1 MVTTATFAVL
11 GPLRVTNNGLRLSQ
25 ASQRQRALLAAL
37 LVRPHQPVGLPD
49 IVEALWGE
57 RPPAS
62 AVANVHTHVSRLRQ
76 DLAGIGLKDRVVTD
90 SGSYL
95 LRVEPDELDITRF
108 HHAAEEARTAMRSGD
123 AGKAVAIWEEAWA
136 GWRGSPLEDV
146 ERAGWLEIEA
156 VRLEEMA
163 VSARE
168 DFADARLAAG
178 QLGIVITELGALVRQ
193 TPLRE
198 GLWQRL
204 ILAQH
209 RAGRRAEA
217 LETYRTMREVLV
229 DALGVEPCDEVR
241 RLHQEVLS
249 GTIQR
254 VVRPMQLP
262 PDVENFTGRA
272 AETAELVRL
281 LHRKRRTVAITGKA
295 GVGKTALAVRVAH
308 EVGARFRGGHLYVRL
323 GGTSPSPRD
332 PATVL
337 AELLIALGVHPHA
350 VPDDLEAQA
359 ALYRSQLAARQV
371 LIVLDDAAGMAQVRP
386 LLPGSP
392 ESAVLITSRVQL
404 VETDGAHTVHLDVL
418 GERDSV
424 RLLGSIA
431 GQDRLAC
438 EPGAAAEVARY
449 CGNLPLALRIAGA
462 RLARRAQWTVGRLA
476 DRLACEGTRLNELRI
491 DDLEARASLALSYQT
506 LTDDQQRAFRLLSL
520 LDAPDFPGWV
530 TGPMLDVPDG
540 EEITDSLADVHLLE
554 SAGPGRYRFHELLRV
569 FGRERALEQDDPETR
584 TEALRRAFTAWL
596 DLAVRAETDLP
607 CRFLKVRVPDRGS
620 VPGLDTGDPLTFL
633 ETERDALVA
642 VAAQAIALGLTGLGC
657 EVTGV
662 LTTLFDLHGHYDLWR
677 RTHTLALEAAE
688 DPHHRAVLHQ
698 GLGALAFYR
707 DHFHEAS
714 AYFATAQRLFAG
726 VGDVRGHAYADLG
739 VGSVHMFHG
748 QHDEAVVELTRA
760 LAVFRDCQDACGE
773 AFSLQGLGVVR
784 RNQGRLDD
792 AEALLDSSLAIFA
805 ELGCGYGRACTL
817 FSMGLHHN
825 ARGDLEATER
835 ALMEAVELF
844 GAVSCP
850 RDEALALHVLAAVH
864 ARQGDAERAAEL
876 MARSQ
881 VAFSPADES
890 VGKAETL
897 YSLGWV
903 AHRTGRPDHAAACFD
918 QAWRLFEKLDMP
930 MHREW
935 TERALTQLGMSVPAP

>member
-1 MVTTATFAVL
+1 M
-11 GPLRVTNNGLRLSQ
+11 NNGLRLSQ

-62 AVANVHTHVSRLRQ
+62 AIANVHTHVSRLRQ
-76 DLAGIGLKDRVVTD
+76 DLAGIGLPDRVVTD

-95 LRVEPDELDITRF
+95 LRLEPDELDSTHF
-108 HHAAEEARTAMRSGD
+108 QSSAEDARTALASGD
-123 AGKAVAIWEEAWA
+123 AVKAVALWEEAWS
-136 GWRGSPLEDV
+136 GWRGSPFEDV
-146 ERAGWLEIEA
+146 ERCGWLAAEV

-163 VSARE
+163 ASARE

-178 QLGIVITELGALVRQ
+178 RLGTVITELSGLVRQ
-193 TPLRE
+193 LPLRE
-198 GLWQRL
+198 GLWRRL

-217 LETYRTMREVLV
+217 LETYRALRDVLV
-229 DALGVEPCDEVR
+229 EALGVEPCDEVQ
-241 RLHQEVLS
+241 RLHQEVLR
-249 GTIQR
+249 GEADAAQR

-262 PDVENFTGRA
+262 PDIENFTGRT

-281 LHRKRRTVAITGKA
+281 LSADGQPGRRSGVLAVITGKA

-308 EVGARFRGGHLYVRL
+308 EAGAGFRGGQLYVRL
-323 GGTSPSPRD
+323 GGTSPAPRD

-350 VPDDLEAQA
+350 VPGDLEAQA

-386 LLPGSP
+386 LLPGSAG
-392 ESAVLITSRVQL
+392 SAVLITGRVQL
-404 VETDGAHTVHLDVL
+404 VETAGAHTVHLDVL
-418 GERDSV
+418 GAQDAV
-424 RLLGSIA
+424 RLLASIA
-431 GQDRLAC
+431 GQERVSA
-438 EPGAAAEVARY
+438 EPDAAAEVARY
-449 CGNLPLALRIAGA
+449 CGNLPLALRIAGS
-462 RLARRAQWTVGRLA
+462 RLARRTHWTVGRLA
-476 DRLACEGTRLNELRI
+476 DRLAGEGTRLNELRI

-506 LTDDQQRAFRLLSL
+506 LTGDQQQAFRLLSL
-520 LDAPDFPGWV
+520 LDVPDFPGWV
-530 TGPMLDVPDG
+530 AGPLLDVAVPDA

-554 SAGPGRYRFHELLRV
+554 PAGPGRYRFHELLRV
-569 FGRERALEQDDPETR
+569 FGRERALEQDGVAARMD
-584 TEALRRAFTAWL
+584 ALRRAFTAWL
-596 DLAVRAETDLP
+596 DLAVRAEADLP
-607 CRFLKVRVPDRGS
+607 CRFLKVRLPDRGS
-620 VPGLDTGDPLTFL
+620 VPGLPAGDPLTFL

-642 VAAQAIALGLTGLGC
+642 IAQQAIALGMTSLGC
-657 EVTGV
+657 AVTGV

-688 DPHHRAVLHQ
+688 RAGERHHQAVLRQ

-714 AYFATAQRLFAG
+714 AHFAAAQRLFADL
-726 VGDVRGHAYADLG
+726 GDVRGHAYADLG
-739 VGSVHMFHG
+739 AGSVHMFHG
-748 QHDEAVVELTRA
+748 RHDDAVVELTRA
-760 LAVFRDCQDACGE
+760 LAVFRCCGDACGE

-792 AEALLDSSLAIFA
+792 AESFLDGSLAIFA

-844 GAVSCP
+844 GAASCP
-850 RDEALALHVLAAVH
+850 RDEALSLHVLAAVH
-864 ARQGDAERAAEL
+864 ARQGDEDRAAEL

-903 AHRTGRPDHAAACFD
+903 AHRTGRAEHAAACFG
-918 QAWRLFEKLDMP
+918 QAWRLFGRLEMP

-935 TERALTQLGMSVPAP
+935 TEQALTRLGLGVPGR

>member
-37 LVRPHQPVGLPD
+37 LIRPGQPVGLPD

-95 LRVEPDELDITRF
+95 LRLEPGELDRTHF
-108 HHAAEEARTAMRSGD
+108 HLAADEARTALQRGD
-123 AGKAVAIWEEAWA
+123 AVKSVAIWEEAWTY
-136 GWRGSPLEDV
+136 WRGSPLEDV
-146 ERAGWLEIEA
+146 ELAGWLEVEV

-163 VSARE
+163 ASARE

-178 QLGIVITELGALVRQ
+178 QLGTVITELGALVRQ
-193 TPLRE
+193 LPLRE

-217 LETYRTMREVLV
+217 LETYRTMRGVLV
-229 DALGVEPCDEVR
+229 EALGVEPCDEVR

-249 GTIQR
+249 GTVQR
-254 VVRPMQLP
+254 GMRPMQLP

-308 EVGARFRGGHLYVRL
+308 EVGAGFRGGHLYVRL

-337 AELLIALGVHPHA
+337 VELLIALGVHPHA

-386 LLPGSP
+386 LLPGSA

-418 GERDSV
+418 DAQDSV

-431 GQDRLAC
+431 GQDRLDS

-449 CGNLPLALRIAGA
+449 CGHLPLALRIAGA
-462 RLARRAQWTVGRLA
+462 RLARRAHWTIGRLA
-476 DRLACEGTRLNELRI
+476 DRLAGEGTRLNELRI
-491 DDLEARASLALSYQT
+491 DDLEARASLALSYHT

-569 FGRERALEQDDPETR
+569 FGRERALEQDDPEAR

-620 VPGLDTGDPLTFL
+620 LPGLATGDPLTFL

-642 VAAQAIALGLTGLGC
+642 VAAQAIAVGLTRLGC

-677 RTHTLALEAAE
+677 RTHTLALEATDDA
-688 DPHHRAVLHQ
+688 HHQAILNQ

-714 AYFATAQRLFAG
+714 AYFATAQRLFAER
-726 VGDVRGHAYADLG
+726 GDVRGHAYADLG

-864 ARQGDAERAAEL
+864 ARQGDANRAAEL

-903 AHRTGRPDHAAACFD
+903 AHRGGRGDHAAACFD

-935 TERALTQLGMSVPAP
+935 TERALTQLGLEPPR